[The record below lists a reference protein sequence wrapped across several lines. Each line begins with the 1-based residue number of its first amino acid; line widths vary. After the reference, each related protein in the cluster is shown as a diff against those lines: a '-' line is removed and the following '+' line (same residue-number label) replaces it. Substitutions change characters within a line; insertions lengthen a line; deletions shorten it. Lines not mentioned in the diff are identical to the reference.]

1 MSDRSDRR
9 SDAAA
14 NIGAG
19 HEAAVPKA
27 VVNRLSLYLRA
38 IQYLMADGQD
48 TVSSIQ
54 LGTRLGLTDA
64 QVRKDLAFFGQF
76 GYPGIGYRCDELV
89 GQIKRIVGTDRTWNV
104 CLVGLGNLGSALIS
118 HRGFAQQGFSIAA
131 VFEVEPEKIGQ
142 TVEGV
147 TVHDFDEL
155 ATVVAEKEI
164 KLGIIAV
171 PAKAAQNVTD
181 ALVAAG
187 VEGILNFAPVT
198 ICVPENVS
206 KVAVDL
212 AIELEKLTF
221 AVVNRT

>member
-1 MSDRSDRR
+1 MSDSSDQQGD
-9 SDAAA
+9 SAA
-14 NIGAG
+14 NVGAG
-19 HEAAVPKA
+19 HEPAVPKA

-38 IQYLMADGQD
+38 IQYLIADGQH
-48 TVSSIQ
+48 TVSSTQ

-76 GYPGIGYRCDELV
+76 GYPGIGYRCAELA
-89 GQIKRIVGTDRTWNV
+89 GEIKRIVGTDRTWNV

-131 VFEVEPEKIGQ
+131 VFEVESEKIGQ
-142 TVEGV
+142 TSEGV
-147 TVHDFDEL
+147 TVYDFADL
-155 ATVVAEKEI
+155 ATVVVEKEI

-171 PAKAAQNVTD
+171 PATAAQNVAD

-187 VEGILNFAPVT
+187 VDGVLNFAPVT
-198 ICVPENVS
+198 ISVPDVVS

-221 AVVNRT
+221 AVVNRP